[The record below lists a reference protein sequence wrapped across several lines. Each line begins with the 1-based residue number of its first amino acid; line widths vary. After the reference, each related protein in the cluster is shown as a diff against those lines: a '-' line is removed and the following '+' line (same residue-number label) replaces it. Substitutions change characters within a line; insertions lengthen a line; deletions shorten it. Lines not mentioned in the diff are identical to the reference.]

1 LAQGCSLKG
10 ERVLAVNL
18 LQLLGAE
25 QATFLQPF
33 GVIQGTRFHFCGTF
47 RYQVRSWAL
56 KKEQG
61 ANALLDLMDEAKLPW
76 LFEEASRPSLV
87 AQ

>member
-1 LAQGCSLKG
+1 LWHIPISSSEL
-10 ERVLAVNL
+10 
-18 LQLLGAE
+18 
-25 QATFLQPF
+25 
-33 GVIQGTRFHFCGTF
+33 
-47 RYQVRSWAL
+47 AL

-61 ANALLDLMDEAKLPW
+61 ANALLDLMDEAKLPR